1 VTRYVLRRLGISALT
16 VLGLVLV
23 VFLVTRILPGDAAAA
38 RLGPEATPEDI
49 AALRAQYG
57 LDDPLLVQLKDYLLR
72 LAQGDLGQAVST
84 GRDVGTELFARLP
97 ATIELALAALLVA
110 LVIGVPLGV
119 LAAAHRGRT
128 ADAAAR
134 VWAVLGSSMA
144 PFWLGL
150 LLIYGLFSV
159 ARWLPGPTGR
169 LPIGAVPPTEIT
181 GMYVLDALL
190 TGDPGTAWQAV
201 RYLALPALTLGIGA
215 SAAVVKMVRSALIA
229 TQGTGYVRTARAF
242 GVAGREVLWR
252 DQMRNAM
259 LQILTSLGIVFSFLL
274 GGNVIVEQLFSWPGM
289 GRLAYDAV
297 RANDL
302 EILQGYA
309 IVIGV
314 LYIALNFVIDLAY
327 AAVDPRI
334 RLGGARA

>member
-1 VTRYVLRRLGISALT
+1 MTRYVLRRLGVSALT

-97 ATIELALAALLVA
+97 ATVELALAALLVA

-128 ADAAAR
+128 ADTVAR

-169 LPIGAVPPTEIT
+169 LPIGAAAPTEIT

-229 TQGTGYVRTARAF
+229 TQSTGYVRTARAF
-242 GVAGREVLWR
+242 GVPGREVLRR
-252 DQMRNAM
+252 DQMRGAM
-259 LQILTSLGIVFSFLL
+259 VQVLTSLGIVFSFLL

-314 LYIALNFVIDLAY
+314 LYIALNVVIDLAY

>member
-72 LAQGDLGQAVST
+72 LAQGDLGQAVTT

>member
-1 VTRYVLRRLGISALT
+1 MTRYVLRRLGSSALT

-38 RLGPEATPEDI
+38 RLGPEATAEDV
-49 AALRAQYG
+49 AALRAEYG
-57 LDDPLLVQLKDYLLR
+57 LDDPLLVQLGDYLLR
-72 LAQGDLGQAVST
+72 LAHGDLGQAVST
-84 GRDVGTELFARLP
+84 GRSVSTELFSRLP
-97 ATIELALAALLVA
+97 ATVELALAALVVA
-110 LVIGVPLGV
+110 VAIGVPLGV

-128 ADAAAR
+128 ADVLAR
-134 VWAVLGSSMA
+134 VYAVLGSSMA

-159 ARWLPGPTGR
+159 AQLLPGPTGR
-169 LPIGAVPPTEIT
+169 LPIGTPAPPEVT

-190 TGDPGTAWQAV
+190 AGDPGTAWQAL

-215 SAAVVKMVRSALIA
+215 SAAVLKMVRSALIA
-229 TQGTGYVRTARAF
+229 TQRTGYVRTARAF
-242 GVAGREVLWR
+242 GVPPRTVLWR
-252 DQMRNAM
+252 DQMRNAT
-259 LQILTSLGIVFSFLL
+259 LAILTSLGLVFSFLL

-297 RANDL
+297 RSNDL

>member
-1 VTRYVLRRLGISALT
+1 
-16 VLGLVLV
+16 
-23 VFLVTRILPGDAAAA
+23 
-38 RLGPEATPEDI
+38 
-49 AALRAQYG
+49 
-57 LDDPLLVQLKDYLLR
+57 
-72 LAQGDLGQAVST
+72 VST

>member
-1 VTRYVLRRLGISALT
+1 LTRYVLRRLGISALT

-38 RLGPEATPEDI
+38 RLGPEATADDI

-57 LDDPLLVQLKDYLLR
+57 LDDPLLVQLRDYLVR

-97 ATIELALAALLVA
+97 ATIELALAALVVA
-110 LVIGVPLGV
+110 VVIGLPLGV

-128 ADAAAR
+128 ADGVAR
-134 VWAVLGSSMA
+134 VYAVLGSSMA

-159 ARWLPGPTGR
+159 AHLLPGPTGR
-169 LPIGAVPPTEIT
+169 LPIGAVPPPEVT

-190 TGDPGTAWQAV
+190 AGDPGTAWQAL

-229 TQGTGYVRTARAF
+229 TQSAGYVRTALAF
-242 GVAGREVLWR
+242 GVAPRTVLWR
-252 DQMRNAM
+252 DRMRNAM
-259 LQILTSLGIVFSFLL
+259 LAILTSLGLVFSFLL

>member
-38 RLGPEATPEDI
+38 RLGPEATPDDI

-181 GMYVLDALL
+181 GMYVLDGLL

-229 TQGTGYVRTARAF
+229 TQPAGYVRTARAF